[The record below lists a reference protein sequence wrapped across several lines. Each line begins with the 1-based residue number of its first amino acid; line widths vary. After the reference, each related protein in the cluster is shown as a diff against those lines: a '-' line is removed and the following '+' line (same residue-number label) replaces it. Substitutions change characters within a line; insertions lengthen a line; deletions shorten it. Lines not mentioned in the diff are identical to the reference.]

1 MLSSYTQ
8 TEKRVI
14 IFLKSKPFREK
25 FYDVESMLFG
35 MNEMEKGLFMSK
47 AIRKG
52 LLLEPT
58 TLTTNRFIVRLSPA
72 YYN

>member
-1 MLSSYTQ
+1 MLSDYTQ

-25 FYDVESMLFG
+25 FYNVESMLFG
-35 MNEMEKGLFMSK
+35 MNDMEKGLFMSK

-52 LLLEPT
+52 LLQEPLI
-58 TLTTNRFIVRLSPA
+58 LTTDRFFVRLSPE
-72 YYN
+72 YHH